1 MVSEL
6 IIRTTDGKEIGRINA
21 NVTPILMVELT
32 NTTIGSR
39 NFTIQINYDWNKNTQ
54 SRDTGKVKG
63 VILK

>member
-6 IIRTTDGKEIGRINA
+6 IFRTPEGKELGRINA
-21 NVTPILMVELT
+21 NVTPLLMVELT

-39 NFTIQINYDWNKNTQ
+39 NYTIQINYDWNKNTQ
-54 SRDTGKVKG
+54 SKDSQKVKG